1 MPYTLQPDHGYGQE
15 VEELTAAGGH
25 HPSRPGAGLT
35 VDADSVEYLHNH
47 VRLPDRWVL
56 NVGPQHP
63 ATHTTLRVVL
73 EIDGERVARCT
84 PHIGYLHSGFEKLGE
99 HHDFNQYVC
108 TVSRMDYVSPIV
120 NDIAWH
126 TAVEAFLGISVTP
139 RCKWV
144 RTIMLELGRIQNHL
158 LCVGAAAL
166 DMGGFTGFL
175 YGFNER
181 EFIYDIVEY
190 ISGQRFHPD
199 WTRVGGAWR
208 DIPDDETF
216 CRMVRHFI
224 DERLPRAINDMETLL
239 NRNRIFV
246 DRLTG
251 IGVIGAREAV
261 AWGLTG
267 PMARASGVRRDL
279 RKDEPQ
285 LAYAPD
291 WDGRGAPAPEF
302 NVVVAQ
308 TGDCFARYLV
318 RVEEVKQSAHII
330 RQLLE
335 RGVPEGPMNVVDAAK
350 VTQPGKGEIYGSI
363 EGVIQNFELQMW
375 NKGWA
380 VPIAERYHSI
390 ESPNGELGYFIVGDG
405 TKFAWRARTRPP
417 CFVNYS
423 VFPRLVEGHLLSD
436 AIAIIGSINVIAA
449 ELDR

>member
-15 VEELTAAGGH
+15 VEELSHARRPAA
-25 HPSRPGAGLT
+25 PGPGQGLT
-35 VDADSVEYLHNH
+35 VDADSVDYLRGH
-47 VRLPDRWVL
+47 VQLPDRWVL
-56 NVGPQHP
+56 NIGPQHP
-63 ATHTTLRVVL
+63 ATHTTLRIVM
-73 EIDGERVARCT
+73 EIDGERVARAT

-99 HHDFNQYVC
+99 HHDYNQYVC
-108 TVSRMDYVSPIV
+108 TVSRMDYISPIV

-126 TAVEAFLGISVTP
+126 SAVESFLGVEVTP
-139 RCKWV
+139 RCKAV

-208 DIPDDETF
+208 DVPDDEVF
-216 CRMVRHFI
+216 RRMVKSFI
-224 DERLPRAINDMETLL
+224 DERLPRAIKDMETLL
-239 NRNRIFV
+239 NRNRIFI
-246 DRLTG
+246 DRLVG
-251 IGVIGAREAV
+251 VGVISARDAV

-279 RKDEPQ
+279 RKDEPN
-285 LAYAPD
+285 LAYAAN
-291 WDGRGAPAPEF
+291 WDGNGASAPEF
-302 NVVVAQ
+302 DVIVAQ

-318 RVEEVKQSAHII
+318 RMEEIKQSVRII
-330 RQLLE
+330 RQLID
-335 RGVPEGPMNVVDAAK
+335 RIPGGPLNTVDAAK
-350 VTQPGKGEIYGSI
+350 ISQPDKASIYGSI
-363 EGVIQNFELQMW
+363 EGVIQNFELAMW

-380 VPIAERYHSI
+380 VPIAEHYHAT
-390 ESPNGELGYFIVGDG
+390 ESPNGELGYFLVGDG

-423 VFPRLVEGHLLSD
+423 VFPKLVEGHLLSD
-436 AIAIIGSINVIAA
+436 AIAIIGSINIIAA